1 MMSIFIRF
9 DLFSFCFFQRSNS
22 HIFSESSSIIIWLLL
37 FNIKLAQSY
46 VISHHSVI
54 GNYILQSLRF
64 FFFGVIMLTFFTDI
78 EDFTFIQ
85 LRQQIL
91 SVNLWSHYRYFL
103 YFLLIPHIFLDFLH
117 SKRFKVTSLHLIESL
132 PTLLYIFLTI
142 IPLLLV
148 QPLTFKCTFTT
159 IFFLYLQYLILLL
172 YQRLSLRKQ
181 LH

>member
-9 DLFSFCFFQRSNS
+9 DLFSFCFFQRSYS
-22 HIFSESSSIIIWLLL
+22 HIFSKGSIIIILLL

-46 VISHHSVI
+46 VISHHCVI
-54 GNYILQSLRF
+54 SNYILQRLMF

-91 SVNLWSHYRYFL
+91 SINLWSCHHHCLDLFI
-103 YFLLIPHIFLDFLH
+103 IPHIFLDFLH
-117 SKRFKVTSLHLIESL
+117 CKRLQVTSLHFLESL
-132 PTLLYIFLTI
+132 PTLLYLFLTI

-148 QPLTFKCTFTT
+148 QPQTF
-159 IFFLYLQYLILLL
+159 I
-172 YQRLSLRKQ
+172 
-181 LH
+181 